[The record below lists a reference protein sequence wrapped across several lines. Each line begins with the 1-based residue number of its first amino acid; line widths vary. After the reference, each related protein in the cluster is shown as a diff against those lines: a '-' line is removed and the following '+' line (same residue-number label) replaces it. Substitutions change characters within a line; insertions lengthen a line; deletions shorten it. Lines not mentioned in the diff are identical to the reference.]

1 MIIIPRWRG
10 RVYNQGKLSKGVD
23 MSWWG
28 PDFPSAEMIERGW
41 TYYAPGNCKLPQRYD
56 VET

>member
-28 PDFPSAEMIERGW
+28 PDFPSAEMIERGGH
-41 TYYAPGNCKLPQRYD
+41 TMHPATASCLS
-56 VET
+56 VMM